1 MGSEASGAA
10 KMSTLRS
17 SSVLVLLCFVALVS
31 AIPQRNKCG
40 VDGYNVKPLRMGEN
54 DEPYE
59 ASSPKGHFKYF
70 FNFCGHAKGCYQQ
83 PSCQVR
89 LKEDGK
95 EEIATVT
102 TTGELYKMKW
112 EKMEMKDFA
121 SIKAQGLGTFTD
133 GVKVNYAIG
142 PMQRST
148 TIMVPCEDGLDNRKV
163 KGFSVEKPVLH
174 YTIVLPSKHGC
185 PVPVSQL
192 PVNLAGASKGHMF
205 GFFIMVGLAA
215 YCCVGAWYKRE
226 RLGAQGFEM
235 IPHIDSICA
244 LVDCTKTMFAGDSDG
259 MGGMFNR
266 ARGVGDD
273 GL

>member
-192 PVNLAGASKGHMF
+192 PVNLAGASKGHM
-205 GFFIMVGLAA
+205 
-215 YCCVGAWYKRE
+215 
-226 RLGAQGFEM
+226 
-235 IPHIDSICA
+235 
-244 LVDCTKTMFAGDSDG
+244 
-259 MGGMFNR
+259 
-266 ARGVGDD
+266 
-273 GL
+273 